1 LTGEQAAVAGPS
13 EIGFLIDRPSSAS
26 HIKRNFAGA
35 LAGCSELALEAIEM
49 TANESARGAPAATA
63 AEPTTVLPET
73 ASQLVEL
80 ERLQQA
86 LVESDDRA
94 KNHWEQ
100 YLRAVAELDNVR
112 KRAQRDIEA
121 ANRYGLEK
129 FVAELLPVRDSLELA
144 VQNATRADAKS
155 LREGQEATL
164 QLLARALE
172 KLGVTVIDPEGE
184 PFDPARHE
192 AMMTQESTT
201 AEPDSV
207 LKVVQPGYELNGRLL
222 RPARVIVARA
232 PA

>member
-1 LTGEQAAVAGPS
+1 M
-13 EIGFLIDRPSSAS
+13 SANDS
-26 HIKRNFAGA
+26 PRA
-35 LAGCSELALEAIEM
+35 
-49 TANESARGAPAATA
+49 APATTG
-63 AEPTTVLPET
+63 AEPTTILPEG
-73 ASQLVEL
+73 ASQLAEL

-86 LVESDDRA
+86 LAEAEERA
-94 KNHWEQ
+94 RSHREQ
-100 YLRAVAELDNVR
+100 YVRAAAELDNVR

-129 FVAELLPVRDSLELA
+129 FAEELLPVKDSLELA
-144 VQNATRADAKS
+144 VQNSGRADLKS

-164 QLLARALE
+164 QLLARALG
-172 KLGVTVIDPEGE
+172 KLGVTVIDPVGE

-192 AMMTQESTT
+192 AMMAEESKT
-201 AEPDSV
+201 AEPNSV

>member
-1 LTGEQAAVAGPS
+1 MSVN
-13 EIGFLIDRPSSAS
+13 D
-26 HIKRNFAGA
+26 
-35 LAGCSELALEAIEM
+35 
-49 TANESARGAPAATA
+49 SARGSPGSTGADPS
-63 AEPTTVLPET
+63 VLPDGT
-73 ASQLVEL
+73 SAGADL

-86 LVESDDRA
+86 LLEADERA
-94 KNHWEQ
+94 KTHYEQ

-129 FVAELLPVRDSLELA
+129 FAAELLPVKDSLELA
-144 VQNATRADAKS
+144 VHNATRADLKS

-172 KLGVTVIDPEGE
+172 KLGVTLIDPVGE

-192 AMMTQESTT
+192 AMMAQESAT
-201 AEPDSV
+201 AEPNSV
-207 LKVVQPGYELNGRLL
+207 LQVVQPGYELNGRLL
-222 RPARVIVARA
+222 RPARVIVSRA